1 MLPCGIRQTGYA
13 MRMNRARTLYHRIQA
28 AWHQRAIILKAA
40 SFAGVG
46 IINSTID
53 FVVFW
58 TLVQYFDVPIVPANA
73 TSWLFAVSNSYV
85 LNSYITFAHESGR
98 QLRWRAYATFLGSCV
113 LGLIA
118 STVTLVVMF
127 EQVLPRLIDNPNY
140 QLAIAKF
147 CAMAVS
153 FVVNFSLT
161 NFVVFRRRQVH

>member
-1 MLPCGIRQTGYA
+1 MQVNP
-13 MRMNRARTLYHRIQA
+13 ARSLFQRLHA
-28 AWHQRAIILKAA
+28 AWHQRAILLKAA
-40 SFAGVG
+40 SFAAVGV
-46 IINSTID
+46 INSTID
-53 FVVFW
+53 FAVFW
-58 TLVQYFDVPIVPANA
+58 TLVQYFNVPIVPANV
-73 TSWLFAVSNSYV
+73 TSWVFAVSNSYV
-85 LNSYITFAHESGR
+85 LNTHVTFAHESGR

-127 EQVLPRLIDNPNY
+127 EHVMPRLLDNPKY

-161 NFVVFRRRQVH
+161 NFVVFGRRRAQQQSQPRP

>member
-1 MLPCGIRQTGYA
+1 MQVNPV
-13 MRMNRARTLYHRIQA
+13 RTLFQRLHA
-28 AWHQRAIILKAA
+28 AWHRRVIILKAA

-46 IINSTID
+46 VINSTID
-53 FVVFW
+53 FAVFW
-58 TLVQYFDVPIVPANA
+58 TLVQYFNVPIVPANV
-73 TSWLFAVSNSYV
+73 TSWVFAVSNSYV
-85 LNSYITFAHESGR
+85 LNTFITFAHESGR

-127 EQVLPRLIDNPNY
+127 EHVMPRLLDNPNY

-161 NFVVFRRRQVH
+161 NFVVFRRRRIKSAQPGP